1 LPEESA
7 FSEGWK
13 PPNFQF
19 TLSLEGSGERR
30 FQCRGKHAIAKR
42 ASALGSLGGGSFS
55 SHVNGPLSL
64 GLQPLQKAVFPITL
78 IVILP
83 TNKRLLDPSLDK
95 HSKLAEQLLQR
106 WPKLHAVRSALS
118 LASFLAFLFSTLL
131 R

>member
-30 FQCRGKHAIAKR
+30 FQRRDKHAIAKR
-42 ASALGSLGGGSFS
+42 ASALASLGGGSFS
-55 SHVNGPLSL
+55 SQVNGPLSL
-64 GLQPLQKAVFPITL
+64 GLQPLKKAVFPFTL
-78 IVILP
+78 IVIPP

-95 HSKLAEQLLQR
+95 DSDPAEQLLHR
-106 WPKLHAVRSALS
+106 WQNCTPSAPP
-118 LASFLAFLFSTLL
+118 
-131 R
+131 